1 MLQQISVF
9 VENKA
14 GRLCAIVEALNE
26 AKINIRAMN
35 IADTVDY
42 GIVRLVVNDTENAV
56 KTLQGKNF
64 TAKVFDVIA
73 FTIPDRFGALYEV
86 IKLLGDNGINI
97 EYSYSLMGKNQS
109 EAGIVVYV
117 KDAEKTAEA
126 NIILKEAGVKLITP
140 EDVA

>member
-26 AKINIRAMN
+26 VRINIRAMN

-42 GIVRLVVNDTENAV
+42 GIVRLVVNDTEKAV
-56 KTLQGKNF
+56 ATLKEKSF

-73 FTIPDRFGALYEV
+73 FTIPDKFGALHEV
-86 IKLLGDNGINI
+86 IKVLCENNINI

-109 EAGIVVYV
+109 EAGIVIYI
-117 KDAEKTAEA
+117 KDSEKTAEA
-126 NIILKEAGVKLITP
+126 GRVLKEAGVNLITP